1 MIAQTGG
8 RDYRYRTDQLYSLGT
23 RLRITG
29 YVTYESL
36 GLRRQPDESLT
47 FQPVSGEMDRAGWL
61 RMRGLHGT
69 ISPSNVIVQGQ
80 DDLPRYTRTK
90 ARLIDHVSTLFD
102 GQRAALL
109 LGMLIG
115 DRS

>member
-1 MIAQTGG
+1 MMIAETGE
-8 RDYRYRTDQLYSLGT
+8 RSYWYRTDHLYPLGT

-29 YVTYESL
+29 YVTDESL
-36 GLRRQPDESLT
+36 GLRRQLDEPLT

-90 ARLIDHVSTLFD
+90 ARLIDHVNNLF
-102 GQRAALL
+102 Q
-109 LGMLIG
+109 
-115 DRS
+115 